1 MNIAMIGH
9 KRVPGREGGVE
20 VVVEELT
27 GQLTAMGH
35 TVTLYNRA
43 AKGTP
48 KCSEYA
54 GARIVTVPTVNKK
67 SLDAVIYSFLATLH
81 ALFGGYDV
89 IHYHALG
96 PSVMLALPHFLGKRT
111 VATVHGLD
119 WQRAKW
125 GGFGTWYLKLGEKVI
140 ARYADEVIVL
150 SENVQ
155 RYFRETYG
163 RETTLIPN
171 GVAEPTRRP
180 AGIIREKY
188 GLEPNGYVLF
198 LARIVPEKGLH
209 YLLEAFRSLHTGKKL
224 VIAGGDS
231 HSGGYYEEMCQKA
244 DEDARTVRT
253 GFVRGPVCA
262 AQRPGGDAHQPAG
275 GHELRHPLPGER
287 HPRKHPA
294 VGEVW
299 GQLCPR
305 RPGCP
310 GRGPEPG
317 FAGPAPGGRG
327 PGGVHPAEL
336 FLGEERPG
344 YAGAVSAGS
353 GPAALSRLCPSTKQ
367 KGSLPHGIHCKGPA
381 QGHSLLLVR
390 PGRKIPAHS
399 AVHCHL
405 AGKNARVGNS
415 GVE

>member
-224 VIAGGDS
+224 VIAA
-231 HSGGYYEEMCQKA
+231 SGFRGFSG
-244 DEDARTVRT
+244 T
-253 GFVRGPVCA
+253 G
-262 AQRPGGDAHQPAG
+262 
-275 GHELRHPLPGER
+275 PLP
-287 HPRKHPA
+287 A
-294 VGEVW
+294 
-299 GQLCPR
+299 
-305 RPGCP
+305 RP
-310 GRGPEPG
+310 
-317 FAGPAPGGRG
+317 
-327 PGGVHPAEL
+327 
-336 FLGEERPG
+336 
-344 YAGAVSAGS
+344 
-353 GPAALSRLCPSTKQ
+353 
-367 KGSLPHGIHCKGPA
+367 
-381 QGHSLLLVR
+381 
-390 PGRKIPAHS
+390 
-399 AVHCHL
+399 
-405 AGKNARVGNS
+405 
-415 GVE
+415 